1 VAETSAHLRVRYAET
16 DQMGVVH
23 HAAYLP
29 WLEVARTEYLRERGL
44 PYRQLES
51 MGIRMPV
58 LKVEVEYRRPA
69 LYDDLLTVTAR
80 LESSSAVRF
89 TFRYEVRRDGEGAP
103 LCVAASHHAATGPD
117 GRPRR
122 IPPELLKIL
131 GGDRDPNA

>member
-1 VAETSAHLRVRYAET
+1 MAEAVALLRVRYAET

-44 PYRQLES
+44 PYRQLEA

-69 LYDDLLTVTAR
+69 LYDDLLAVTAR
-80 LESSSAVRF
+80 LESASPVRF
-89 TFRYEVRRDGEGAP
+89 TFRYEVRREGEPEP
-103 LCVAASHHAATGPD
+103 LCLAASHHAATGPD

-122 IPPELLKIL
+122 VPPELMTIL
-131 GGDRDPNA
+131 GGEP

>member
-1 VAETSAHLRVRYAET
+1 VAEATARLRVRYAET

-58 LKVEVEYRRPA
+58 LKIEVEYRRPA
-69 LYDDLLTVTAR
+69 LYDDLLAVTAR
-80 LESSSAVRF
+80 LESASAVRF
-89 TFRYEVRRDGEGAP
+89 TFRYEIRRDGEGDP

-122 IPPELLKIL
+122 IPPELLKTL
-131 GGDRDPNA
+131 GGDRDPDA